1 MGQFSPGT
9 KSNCP
14 PCDAAAKQLK
24 QITDKTFARAR
35 FLPDG
40 SLVYPKK
47 GFEPPPPIE
56 GYERDKGNKWRFIP
70 LWPDCKT
77 RARMLQ
83 LKKCGAYSVTMVCTN
98 QECPLLQ
105 QGLGI
110 QDCNNCRFRQPTKDN
125 PTASEQS

>member
-24 QITDKTFARAR
+24 QITDKSFSRAR
-35 FLPDG
+35 FQPDG
-40 SLVYPKK
+40 SLIYPKK

-56 GYERDKGNKWRFIP
+56 GYVRDPGNKWKFIP
-70 LWPDCKT
+70 IWPDCST

-83 LKKCGAYSVTMVCTN
+83 LKQCGAYNVIMVCKN
-98 QECPLLQ
+98 AECDKAQLPLAITDC
-105 QGLGI
+105 QG
-110 QDCNNCRFRQPTKDN
+110 CPFRQ
-125 PTASEQS
+125 ASKGS